1 MQNEKRKQILRE
13 RKGLVFRNVL
23 KTSMAVATALLL
35 AAQVTAAETPTTPAP
50 AAPAP
55 AAPTLNIEP
64 AAAKPE
70 AEAAPAAWPP
80 GLMMDGLKAVGI
92 GKGMESLGIRTYGYV
107 EGGFTGRLSGGQKI
121 LPARLFDSQRPNNAH
136 LQQLRLTI
144 DRPYDAAK
152 NFDVGFRWDG
162 LFGGDARF
170 TRSLGMFPRSVN
182 ESSDEYADMPQ
193 FYLQSWLKTGAE
205 SGLEITAG
213 KFVTTHGAEAIDA
226 VGNPLFSHSYLF
238 NYAIPFTHTGVKV
251 AYVVNPQMTV
261 YVAAVE
267 GWDVFEDNNRAWSEM
282 AGAVFSSKE
291 QIGGHARTT
300 LALNV
305 ITGPEQADNVSNYR
319 TVSDLTLTHWWTEA
333 FSQTVNFDYG
343 TEHGATAVGGAAHWY
358 GVANYLTFVCNE
370 YLSPTWRVEWFRD
383 PDGVRTGTAA
393 NYYENTFGVAI
404 TPMPKHPVF
413 KNLSVRPELRWD
425 WADRPAFGGDRFNQL
440 TAGFDIIFK
449 F

>member
-1 MQNEKRKQILRE
+1 MFHIA
-13 RKGLVFRNVL
+13 L
-23 KTSMAVATALLL
+23 KAGMAVAIALLL
-35 AAQVTAAETPTTPAP
+35 TTQAPAAETLT
-50 AAPAP
+50 
-55 AAPTLNIEP
+55 IEP
-64 AAAKPE
+64 PATAATPE
-70 AEAAPAAWPP
+70 AAAAPAAWPP
-80 GLMMDGLKAVGI
+80 GLMMDGLKAVGV
-92 GKGMESLGIRTYGYV
+92 GQGMESLGLRTYGYV
-107 EGGFTGRLSGGQKI
+107 EGGFTGRLSGGQKV
-121 LPARLFDSQRPNNAH
+121 LPGRLFDSLRPNNAH
-136 LQQLRLTI
+136 LQQFRLTI

-170 TRSLGMFPRSVN
+170 TRALGMFPRSVN
-182 ESSDEYADMPQ
+182 DTYDEYGDMTQ
-193 FYLQSWLKTGAE
+193 FFVQTWLKTGAE

-213 KFVTTHGAEAIDA
+213 KFATTHGAEVIDA
-226 VGNPLFSHSYLF
+226 IGNPLFSHSYLF
-238 NYAIPFTHTGVKV
+238 NYAIPFTHTGAKV
-251 AYVVNPQMTV
+251 AYVVNPQLTV
-261 YVAAVE
+261 YVAAVK

-282 AGAVFSSKE
+282 AGATLSSKE

-319 TVSDLTLTHWWTEA
+319 TVADTLLTHWWTENL
-333 FSQTVNFDYG
+333 SQTVNFDYG
-343 TEHGATAVGGAAHWY
+343 TEQGATASDSAAHWY
-358 GVANYLTFVCNE
+358 GVANYLTFICNE
-370 YLSPTWRVEWFRD
+370 YVSPTWRVEWFRD

-404 TPMPKHPVF
+404 TPLPKHPVL